1 MKVVIAGSRSFN
13 DYSLLRRKMDHLLQN
28 HSDIT
33 IISGTAR
40 GADKLGEKYA
50 KEKGYDIIYKPADWD
65 NLGKRAGYVRNEE
78 MAKLADVA
86 VIFWDGESRGA
97 KHMMDLCDKYNVNK
111 RVIRY

>member
-1 MKVVIAGSRSFN
+1 MKVVIAGSRGFN
-13 DYSLLRRKMDHLLQN
+13 DYSFLKRKLDHLLQN
-28 HSDIT
+28 QTDVT

-40 GADKLGEKYA
+40 GADKLGERYA
-50 KEKGYDIIYKPADWD
+50 KEKGFDIIEKPADWE

-78 MAKLADVA
+78 MAKIADAA

-97 KHMMDLCDKYNVNK
+97 KHMIDLCDKHNVNK